1 MQKKEYVC
9 FCSLNRHAQFS
20 STGRFRSN
28 CDVCGSLM
36 NLTRIMSVEEA
47 MAAGMLAQEGKEQP
61 MAIQPLT
68 KPQGGTDDQ
77 IPQPNPVDCDA
88 AGKTATLPGQ
98 SFTPA
103 SAPVNVADPV
113 PRPVAVRAPFSP
125 APAPVQAAP
134 ESSVLTPSF
143 GAVKPPQQI
152 QPVQEAAQGA
162 MRFDYF
168 GEKIPIPPEGGWI
181 GRSELGKAYFEG
193 NLLISRKHLR
203 VKPLESGLLE
213 VGPDNS
219 LNGVFIDTGNGRQ
232 PLDKGTVLKVAS
244 GSIIWI
250 YNIPLKLE
258 NG

>member
-1 MQKKEYVC
+1 
-9 FCSLNRHAQFS
+9 
-20 STGRFRSN
+20 
-28 CDVCGSLM
+28 M
-36 NLTRIMSVEEA
+36 NLTRIMPVEEA
-47 MAAGMLAQEGKEQP
+47 MAAGLLAQEGKEQP
-61 MAIQPLT
+61 KAIRPLSG
-68 KPQGGTDDQ
+68 PQGDTDDQ
-77 IPQPNPVDCDA
+77 MSQPNPVNCGA
-88 AGKTATLPGQ
+88 EGKTAALPVQG
-98 SFTPA
+98 FAPTA
-103 SAPVNVADPV
+103 VPVNAVEPV
-113 PRPVAVRAPFSP
+113 PRPVAVRAPFP
-125 APAPVQAAP
+125 PVPVQEAP
-134 ESSVLTPSF
+134 ESSAPMPSF

-152 QPVQEAAQGA
+152 QPVQEATQGA

-232 PLDKGTVLKVAS
+232 PLDKRTVLKVAS